1 MTATLLTNFMLLD
14 PRDGS
19 YRPGYKVLVR
29 DKTVEAVTEGPVEA
43 PDAVTVDLGGRTLMP
58 GLIDCHLHIISVHLK
73 NANDTLRHMQPS
85 LMNAYAAI
93 KLKRILMRGF
103 TSARDLCG
111 ADRGH
116 REALELGLLTGP
128 RLSVCGRALSQTGGH
143 SDRRTRVDYAD
154 PMGFDHIATAYGGGS
169 GRIAD
174 GVDEVRRAARDE
186 IRLGVDFLKVMAS
199 GGVGSISDPIH
210 FLQYSMEEL
219 RALVDEAERADT
231 YVAAHTYTAAAIK
244 RVVEAGIR
252 TIEHGNL
259 IDTEAADMIAARGF
273 FLVPTLVTYGN
284 LVKYGKE
291 LGYPDY
297 SIEKSKRVLE
307 AGNRSLEIAQKAG
320 VKMAYGTDLMGE
332 QMEYQ
337 SDEFAIR
344 AQVLPTLEVI
354 RHATIR
360 GAEVIRMEGKVG
372 VIAPGAFA
380 DMIAV
385 NGNPLDDIS
394 VLTGQGENIPAIM
407 KDGAW
412 VKNELGESNWRM

>member
-1 MTATLLTNFMLLD
+1 MGATLLSNFMLLD

-19 YRPGYKVLVR
+19 YRPGFKVLVR
-29 DKTVEAVTEGPVEA
+29 ERTIEAVTEGPVEA
-43 PDAVTVDLGGRTLMP
+43 PDAETVDLGGRTLMP

-103 TSARDLCG
+103 TTARDMCG

-143 SDRRTRVDYAD
+143 SDRRTRVDYPD
-154 PMGFDHIATAYGGGS
+154 PMGFDHIATTYGGGS

-210 FLQYSMEEL
+210 FLQYSMDEL
-219 RALVDEAERADT
+219 EALVDEAERADT

-244 RVVEAGIR
+244 RVVKAGIR
-252 TIEHGNL
+252 TVEHGNL
-259 IDTEAADMIAARGF
+259 IDDEAADQIAARGF

-337 SDEFAIR
+337 SDEFTIR
-344 AQVLPTLEVI
+344 ASVLPNLEVI

-360 GAEVIRMEGKVG
+360 GAEVVRMEGKIG
-372 VIAPGAFA
+372 VIAPGAYA

-385 NGNPLDDIS
+385 NGNPLQDIS
-394 VLTGQGENIPAIM
+394 VLTGQGENIPGIM
-407 KDGAW
+407 KEGAW
-412 VKNELGESNWRM
+412 VKNELGASNWRG